1 MRLVVS
7 SLAGVVAVAIAGAA
21 SAHHSFAMFDRS
33 KEIVLTGVVKEFQWT
48 NPHTFVQLAVPGP
61 NGTTVEWSIESS
73 SPSSLA
79 RQGWKRTS
87 LKAGDQVVLTI
98 NPLRSGEHGG
108 NFLQAKFP
116 DGHVIGRRQGGDS
129 MPEGPQT
136 GAQR

>member
-1 MRLVVS
+1 VASVKI
-7 SLAGVVAVAIAGAA
+7 AIPVAVGLVAAAFAGAA
-21 SAHHSFAMFDRS
+21 AAHHSFAMFDRN
-33 KEIVLTGVVKEFQWT
+33 KEVVLTGVVKEFQWT

-87 LKAGDQVVLTI
+87 IKAGDQVVVTI
-98 NPLRSGEHGG
+98 NPLRSGERGG
-108 NFLQAKFP
+108 NFLQAKFS
-116 DGHVIGRRQGGDS
+116 DGRILGRRQGDA
-129 MPEGPQT
+129 PAE